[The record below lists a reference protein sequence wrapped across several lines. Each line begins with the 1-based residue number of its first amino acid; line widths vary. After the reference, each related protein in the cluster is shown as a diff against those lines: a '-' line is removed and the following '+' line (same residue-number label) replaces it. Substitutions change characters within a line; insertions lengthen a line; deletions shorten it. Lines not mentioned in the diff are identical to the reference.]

1 MRNLLKKKGF
11 LLFVAVLLVSSSMS
25 GCAFL
30 ENIANQGEEKL
41 KGTSFTTSVY
51 NHFGEKTLTLSGEKI
66 SLDVLDATSSFFSSS
81 TDATYASSVLDITI
95 DGKQAILVG
104 DTMIFAEK
112 GLDMITDFDVPEEII
127 SSDGG
132 TGLQFVDRYINNF
145 KNNMGKA
152 KVIIISSQMG
162 IPIGVYQGSEVYV
175 EVPSDLPKT
184 TRISIDGKALYIHR
198 ANYQIV
204 DTELIK

>member
-1 MRNLLKKKGF
+1 MKNLLKKKGL
-11 LLFVAVLLVSSSMS
+11 LLFVAILLISSSLS

-127 SSDGG
+127 SSNGG

>member
-127 SSDGG
+127 SSNGG

-184 TRISIDGKALYIHR
+184 TRIRIDGKALYIHR

-204 DTELIK
+204 DAELIK

>member
-1 MRNLLKKKGF
+1 MKNLLKKKGL

-132 TGLQFVDRYINNF
+132 TGLQFIDRYINNF
-145 KNNMGKA
+145 KNNIGKA

>member
-1 MRNLLKKKGF
+1 MKNLLKKKGL
-11 LLFVAVLLVSSSMS
+11 LLFVAILLISSSLS

-152 KVIIISSQMG
+152 KIIIISSQMG

>member
-1 MRNLLKKKGF
+1 MKNLLKKKGL
-11 LLFVAVLLVSSSMS
+11 LLFVAILLISSSLS
-25 GCAFL
+25 GCGLL

-41 KGTSFTTSVY
+41 KGTSFTTSIY

>member
-1 MRNLLKKKGF
+1 
-11 LLFVAVLLVSSSMS
+11 
-25 GCAFL
+25 
-30 ENIANQGEEKL
+30 
-41 KGTSFTTSVY
+41 
-51 NHFGEKTLTLSGEKI
+51 
-66 SLDVLDATSSFFSSS
+66 
-81 TDATYASSVLDITI
+81 
-95 DGKQAILVG
+95 
-104 DTMIFAEK
+104 MIFAEK

>member
-1 MRNLLKKKGF
+1 MRNLLKKKSF

>member
-1 MRNLLKKKGF
+1 MKNLLKKKGL
-11 LLFVAVLLVSSSMS
+11 LLFVAILLISSSLS